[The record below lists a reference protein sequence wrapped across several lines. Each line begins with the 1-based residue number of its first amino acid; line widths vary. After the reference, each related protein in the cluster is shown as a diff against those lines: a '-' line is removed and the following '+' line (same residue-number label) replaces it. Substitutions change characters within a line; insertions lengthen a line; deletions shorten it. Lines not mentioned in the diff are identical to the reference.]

1 MVIVCALKL
10 HCINREGRD
19 SAIKKILLLDPEE
32 SIRSFSALNLRRA
45 GYHPIEAAT
54 AHQALDALRL
64 NPEIRVLLLETELPD
79 GDGFSLVRRIRD
91 GGSEVGIIFLSS
103 CSGEMDKVRGL
114 SSGADDYVVKPFSSL
129 ELLARIDAL
138 CRRVA
143 PRDEPDR
150 SGCISHGP
158 FRLNTRTRILEK
170 NGVKI
175 RLTQI
180 EYTLMQLFMTHPGTA
195 LSRSD
200 ILARVWGEGYFGEEK
215 VVDVNVRRLRMKIED
230 EATEP
235 EYITT
240 VWGYGYKWGF

>member
-1 MVIVCALKL
+1 M
-10 HCINREGRD
+10 
-19 SAIKKILLLDPEE
+19 KKILLLDPEE
-32 SIRSFSALNLRRA
+32 SIRSFAALNLRRA
-45 GYHPIEAAT
+45 GYQPIET
-54 AHQALDALRL
+54 ANSHQALDALRL
-64 NPEIRVLLLETELPD
+64 NPEMRVMLLEAQLPD
-79 GDGFSLVRRIRD
+79 GDGFSLVRRIREEN
-91 GGSEVGIIFLSS
+91 SSLGIIFLSS
-103 CSGEMDKVRGL
+103 LDREMDKVSGL
-114 SSGADDYVVKPFSSL
+114 SAGADDYVVKPFSTL

-158 FRLNTRTRILEK
+158 FRLNTRTRVLEK
-170 NGVKI
+170 NGAKI

-180 EYTLMQLFMTHPGTA
+180 EYALMQLFMTHPGTA
-195 LSRSD
+195 LSRGE

-215 VVDVNVRRLRMKIED
+215 VVDVNIRRLRIKIED